1 MIDDEAL
8 ICKKKKKK
16 KKTALGKLQ
25 LKDANEI
32 VTLIAFVIGCLWSVC
47 YF

>member
-8 ICKKKKKK
+8 ICKKKKK

-25 LKDANEI
+25 LKDANDI
-32 VTLIAFVIGCLWSVC
+32 VTVIAFVIGCLWSVC
-47 YF
+47 NF